1 MVIKTN
7 LVGVLER
14 QVLISNVGFKD
25 DKYDIRE
32 NFVQKKKIKKGFPY
46 EFQR

>member
-1 MVIKTN
+1 MIKKN

-14 QVLISNVGFKD
+14 QVLISNVSFKD

-32 NFVQKKKIKKGFPY
+32 NFSSK
-46 EFQR
+46 EED